1 MRDEFGENPARWLD
15 ADLTASGEGETCQL
29 DIVISLI
36 RGMRRPERVARWL
49 NAETWLGRGEDGG
62 QRDVVEEKLLAK
74 LDELQRRDLPE
85 LSGDREIEVHCEK
98 SATDDWNTPDTGRFD
113 RRIPGMPVCSS
124 VRPDWQPDDY
134 QPIASHPDY
143 TEDDETENDDAE
155 ADDAEIDETETDDA
169 EADDAEI
176 DETETDDT
184 EGDET
189 ETHVGYHRNDGRDS
203 EVEQNTLV
211 AAFGGESA

>member
-62 QRDVVEEKLLAK
+62 RRDIVEEKLLAK

-85 LSGDREIEVHCEK
+85 LSGDRDIEVDCEK
-98 SATDDWNTPDTGRFD
+98 SATDDWDTPDTGRFD

-143 TEDDETENDDAE
+143 TEDDETEHDD
-155 ADDAEIDETETDDA
+155 TEP
-169 EADDAEI
+169 DDAEI

-184 EGDET
+184 EADET
-189 ETHVGYHRNDGRDS
+189 ETHVGHRRSDGRDS